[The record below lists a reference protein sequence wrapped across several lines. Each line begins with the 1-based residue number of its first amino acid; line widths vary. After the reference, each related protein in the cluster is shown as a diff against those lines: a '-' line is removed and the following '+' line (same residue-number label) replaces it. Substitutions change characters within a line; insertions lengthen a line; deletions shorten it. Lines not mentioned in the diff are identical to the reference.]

1 MNKQILIIYEYDIL
15 YDILFE
21 LKNFL
26 SFKIQKVSKKDLKTS
41 IADQNNLVVSKK
53 DLNLDNQFKINHI
66 PIELNKLIDQLNVGF
81 LQKKIA
87 LQKNIK
93 VGNYYINFNSRKISN
108 GDKSISVTEKE
119 NPFFLYVSFMAP
131 HDPRN
136 PPQKYREIYYK
147 KRPPLPKN
155 FLPQHPFQNA
165 PPTTSGRDEGL
176 APWPRSKEMI
186 SDQLCEYYGLVTHL
200 DKQVGRILKALEQS
214 EHADN
219 TIVIYTADHGLAMG
233 SHGLLGKQNV
243 YEQSMQC
250 PLILKGPGIPKGKS
264 SEAFTYVHDLYATL
278 CNLAGVTP
286 ENKIDSKENQYW
298 KESQESPIEQEQ
310 KKKLEKI

>member
-93 VGNYYINFNSRKISN
+93 VGNYYINFNSRKISDGN
-108 GDKSISVTEKE
+108 KSISVTEKE
-119 NPFFLYVSFMAP
+119 TA
-131 HDPRN
+131 
-136 PPQKYREIYYK
+136 II
-147 KRPPLPKN
+147 N
-155 FLPQHPFQNA
+155 FLHN
-165 PPTTSGRDEGL
+165 
-176 APWPRSKEMI
+176 SKRNI
-186 SDQLCEYYGLVTHL
+186 T
-200 DKQVGRILKALEQS
+200 ILELQS
-214 EHADN
+214 EVWGHKSKLETHTVETHVYRLRKKFQKQFQDDN
-219 TIVIYTADHGLAMG
+219 FI
-233 SHGLLGKQNV
+233 
-243 YEQSMQC
+243 
-250 PLILKGPGIPKGKS
+250 KS
-264 SEAFTYVHDLYATL
+264 S
-278 CNLAGVTP
+278 
-286 ENKIDSKENQYW
+286 
-298 KESQESPIEQEQ
+298 
-310 KKKLEKI
+310 KKGYYIS